1 MNKFLNYFTTA
12 ALILA
17 LAIFASCGGG
27 GEEPDAPIDPC
38 VVNAGF
44 LVAETATV
52 KKVTNPNGTIV
63 TDDWTGF
70 TLSFEGSKDGGSY
83 STNVGTFDDT
93 SLANIWAASG
103 TWTFASTDANCKT
116 LTVNGG
122 FSGGARTVA
131 ISAVTAS
138 GLNLSFNVPE
148 ADTNGRTL
156 GIAGDWFFE
165 FNF

>member
-27 GEEPDAPIDPC
+27 GD
-38 VVNAGF
+38 
-44 LVAETATV
+44 
-52 KKVTNPNGTIV
+52 VTP
-63 TDDWTGF
+63 DWTGF
-70 TLSFEGSKDGGSY
+70 TLDFNGSKDGGDY

-93 SLANIWAASG
+93 SLTNIWAASG
-103 TWTFASTDANCKT
+103 TWTFVSTDTNCKS
-116 LTVNGG
+116 LTVKGGFNGG
-122 FSGGARTVA
+122 DRTVA

-148 ADTNGRTL
+148 ADTNGRTM

>member
-38 VVNAGF
+38 EINADF
-44 LVAETATV
+44 LISGTATV
-52 KKVTNPNGTIV
+52 KKVTDPNQTINQPGN
-63 TDDWTGF
+63 WSGF
-70 TLSFEGSKDGGSY
+70 TLSFSGSKDGGSY
-83 STNVGTFDDT
+83 STNISQIIANNNDDQ
-93 SLANIWAASG
+93 SFLNVWAASG
-103 TWTFASTDANCKT
+103 SWTFDSSDANCKT
-116 LTVNGG
+116 LTVDG
-122 FSGGARTVA
+122 RTVN
-131 ISAVTAS
+131 ISAVSTS
-138 GLNLSFNVPE
+138 GLNLSFTVP
-148 ADTNGRTL
+148 DNSGRTM